1 MKTVYD
7 IKQALDPDLYVR
19 AVPVWQAER
28 RMREGRKYPDNLIYL
43 SSPWMDEPQEDVQRD
58 TISSPI
64 RFRLA
69 FAAAALCLGLICCVG
84 KLLL

>member
-43 SSPWMDEPQEDVQRD
+43 SSPCYYEGAPPPIQPLLSTPPLAWH
-58 TISSPI
+58 SPI
-64 RFRLA
+64 
-69 FAAAALCLGLICCVG
+69 LGH
-84 KLLL
+84 

>member
-28 RMREGRKYPDNLIYL
+28 RMREGRKYPDTLIYL
-43 SSPWMDEPQEDVQRD
+43 SSPWMDEPQ
-58 TISSPI
+58 
-64 RFRLA
+64 
-69 FAAAALCLGLICCVG
+69 
-84 KLLL
+84 